1 MSTEGELNV
10 TQPAEEVVSVAP
22 AEAPPW
28 EQKTTETPAPQQGT
42 QQPATPNEQEEQR
55 RARGGF
61 QRRIDELV
69 REREHERSE
78 KQKLL
83 DVLAR
88 QAGQQAQ
95 QPAPSATN
103 ADVEPKIE
111 NFDSYE
117 KYLGAHA
124 RWSARQEYQEQ
135 DKIRQERMQREQAE
149 AQQRQTVEQQ
159 QRAIYEQH
167 ATLNKI
173 TAEAEKKYPDFYEK
187 VFEQPPD
194 VMPISPVVG
203 QAILKSKDGA
213 DIAYYLGTHPEEAHR
228 IYKLD
233 PVEQLVEIGSLRS
246 SLAKQQSAAPAPI
259 NPISGKKAT
268 SSDLPSSNDD
278 MKTWIAKRNRQLGR
292 K

>member
-22 AEAPPW
+22 AETPPW
-28 EQKTTETPAPQQGT
+28 EQTTTETSAPQQGT

-95 QPAPSATN
+95 PAPSATN

-135 DKIRQERMQREQAE
+135 DKLRQERTQREQAE

-259 NPISGKKAT
+259 NPVTGKKAT